1 MRIALIIF
9 FLLFNGTV
17 NASTK
22 SEIINNFKLTENLR
36 FDFIQKIGKKI
47 EKGECTIAYPKKI
60 LCKYNDRYNKIL
72 VSNGK
77 SLVINSDRNNQYY
90 RYRLDKTPLNL
101 ILDKNFLIENMK
113 NFKDKSNLKNEY
125 SFKFYNDKT
134 SIIIYFDKNTLN
146 LIGWKTIDIYQNQV
160 ETKLSNIETNIN
172 LNFKL
177 FDIQNYIN

>member
-1 MRIALIIF
+1 MRIFLIIIF
-9 FLLFNGTV
+9 TLFQNSV
-17 NASTK
+17 YASIK
-22 SEIINNFKLTENLR
+22 SKIINNFKLTNSLK
-36 FDFIQKIGKKI
+36 FDFVQKINEKV
-47 EKGECTIAYPKKI
+47 EKGNCVIAYPKKI
-60 LCKYNDRYNKIL
+60 FCKYDDFYNKIL

-160 ETKLSNIETNIN
+160 ETKLSNVETNVN

>member
-1 MRIALIIF
+1 MRITLIIF

-160 ETKLSNIETNIN
+160 ETKLSNVETNVN